1 MTDREKRALKCVN
14 HLLDHFVYK
23 LPVEPYKIAKAYNIK
38 MCSASYYAEQGMERD
53 ALFAIWGNSD
63 GSAMSYGKQH
73 VINYNNAMPY
83 NRQRFTIAEEL
94 MHILLGHTRDKRFSV
109 FSQDYSPEVYDEYEH
124 EAKTAAG
131 LLLMPLPVYF
141 RYHPYRSLEAI
152 ASACMIS
159 SACAF
164 TSAQYIAQN
173 EAELREL
180 TTHKYIHCD
189 SFPQMGKFRALDIWP
204 DADAMGY

>member
-1 MTDREKRALKCVN
+1 MTNREKYALSCVN
-14 HLLDHFVYK
+14 YLLDHHVTR

-53 ALFAIWGNSD
+53 ALFDIWGNSD

-73 VINYNNAMPY
+73 VINYNNEMPY

-141 RYHPYRSLEAI
+141 RYHPYRSLEVI

-159 SACAF
+159 NACAF
-164 TSAQYIAQN
+164 TSAQFIVKN
-173 EAELREL
+173 ESELREL
-180 TTHKYIHCD
+180 STHKRIDCGGILAPRR
-189 SFPQMGKFRALDIWP
+189 FAALDVWP
-204 DADAMGY
+204 EAARY

>member
-1 MTDREKRALKCVN
+1 MTNREKYALSCVN
-14 HLLDHFVYK
+14 YLLDHHVYK
-23 LPVEPYKIAKAYNIK
+23 LPVEPEKIAAIYNIK
-38 MCSASYYAEQGMERD
+38 LVSASDYINQGMDKET
-53 ALFAIWGNSD
+53 LFDIWGNRD
-63 GSAMSYGKQH
+63 GSAMSCGRRH
-73 VINYNNAMPY
+73 VINYNDQTPIT
-83 NRQRFTIAEEL
+83 RRRFTVAEEL

-159 SACAF
+159 NACAF
-164 TSAQYIAQN
+164 TSMQYIVKN

-180 TTHKYIHCD
+180 STHKRIDCGGILA
-189 SFPQMGKFRALDIWP
+189 PQRFAALDVWP
-204 DADAMGY
+204 EAVRY

>member
-109 FSQDYSPEVYDEYEH
+109 FSQDYSPDVYDEYEH

-152 ASACMIS
+152 ANACMIS
-159 SACAF
+159 NACAF
-164 TSAQYIAQN
+164 TSMQYIVKN

-180 TTHKYIHCD
+180 STHKRIDCGGILA
-189 SFPQMGKFRALDIWP
+189 PQRFAALDVWP
-204 DADAMGY
+204 EAARY